1 MLNKI
6 FKMGVLVMKRLKT
19 GILFNIISLTL
30 CLSAIVI
37 NVYSA
42 TVSQVNI
49 SGSLGYVKHES
60 SFTVSFVKGTP
71 SDFPS
76 ASGRFDFATAGYG
89 TIKYQIDGNGT
100 WVNLIQNDDLV
111 SSISGVESSIQFRLT
126 GKRITRFVIGHYAIL
141 NNNKEVFITGWP
153 FNDGYEAD
161 AVVTTDLISV
171 SSSTTFIIGCVTES

>member
-1 MLNKI
+1 
-6 FKMGVLVMKRLKT
+6 MKRLKT

-76 ASGRFDFATAGYG
+76 ASGRFDFATTGYG

-126 GKRITRFVIGHYAIL
+126 GKRIMSFVIGHYAIL
-141 NNNKEVFITGWP
+141 NNNKEKKKEILYNLVQLFERANLDNECMKLLENIIID
-153 FNDGYEAD
+153 NYNK
-161 AVVTTDLISV
+161 TTN
-171 SSSTTFIIGCVTES
+171 